1 MCVPTP
7 VFLLSSTVQTP
18 ASTALPTAPV
28 SRLFA
33 PMSALLFWR
42 EAVYTDRYKYSTT
55 VSTMFTATGAET
67 ETCGCCCWS
76 WWCNFLILNWTDLN
90 WTSSTIN
97 LVTNFHCRHSLSSPE
112 TSWFSKWA
120 VLLLTKSKHRSPET
134 AEDQA
139 KTSHLLQ
146 AHVVAVGR
154 NFSRRLSD
162 VKWNPAGVWFK
173 ARSVNKGAV
182 CWTTFRRTTKHP
194 SSPIPSTPPLCG
206 STCKHDPEI
215 LRYLCGR
222 GHQRLP
228 ADRRHR
234 LFCGSDVPQYHA
246 QPAEE
251 GKQ

>member
-33 PMSALLFWR
+33 PMSVLLFWR

-194 SSPIPSTPPLCG
+194 SSPILHPASVWQHLQTWPGDPTVPVRSG
-206 STCKHDPEI
+206 SSAASCWSSASAFLW
-215 LRYLCGR
+215 LRLSAISCTTGW
-222 GHQRLP
+222 
-228 ADRRHR
+228 RR
-234 LFCGSDVPQYHA
+234 
-246 QPAEE
+246 
-251 GKQ
+251 